1 MACLSLLIRHSLG
14 SICPLEEILLPFLR
28 SHTAV
33 LCGDYFIHPS
43 SFLIHSLYVGY
54 QVVALFLNF
63 SYSIFSPSGADYE
76 LASKSCS
83 NLEIFSLVFFAYIFA
98 GQMIL

>member
-14 SICPLEEILLPFLR
+14 STCPLEEIPLPFLR
-28 SHTAV
+28 AHTAV
-33 LCGDYFIHPS
+33 LCGDYFIHSS

-54 QVVALFLNF
+54 QVVALFLDF

-76 LASKSCS
+76 LVSKSHS
-83 NLEIFSLVFFAYIFA
+83 TLGIFSLVFLHIFLLA
-98 GQMIL
+98 K